1 MVYYYLRIIILILV
15 ALLVSEGVLI
25 SSEREGPQ
33 RPTLEQAE
41 TCESIRDG
49 LPVWPGRVF
58 SVGNSR
64 VYCVSTFSNIQR
76 QYIVYH
82 RWYHR
87 DKLTATFRLKLM
99 PPKYSTASSVQ
110 LRDNDKGAWKVEV
123 VDEDGFVF
131 KTIRFS
137 VVE

>member
-1 MVYYYLRIIILILV
+1 
-15 ALLVSEGVLI
+15 
-25 SSEREGPQ
+25 
-33 RPTLEQAE
+33 
-41 TCESIRDG
+41 
-49 LPVWPGRVF
+49 
-58 SVGNSR
+58 
-64 VYCVSTFSNIQR
+64 
-76 QYIVYH
+76 
-82 RWYHR
+82 
-87 DKLTATFRLKLM
+87 M